1 MSVFQEQSPRF
12 RHHMRIIGLNVA
24 AVLNAI
30 FSFSLLVV
38 AMTASAQSSSSQG
51 DEEQPLPVVKLS
63 PAVRSE
69 VIDPYAELPCR
80 KLGTVSPDTEVQR
93 EALKRRSKA
102 CLKAHEAFLPSAT
115 APGPR

>member
-1 MSVFQEQSPRF
+1 
-12 RHHMRIIGLNVA
+12 MRIIGPNVA
-24 AVLNAI
+24 AILNAML
-30 FSFSLLVV
+30 SLSVV
-38 AMTASAQSSSSQG
+38 SLSLAMTAMTALAQLSSSQG
-51 DEEQPLPVVKLS
+51 DDEQPLPVVKLS

-80 KLGTVSPDTEVQR
+80 ELGTVSPDTEVQR